1 MVVVAP
7 PAHRIARSTRTHSI
21 RVLEMIAHRAW
32 EVTPRKCS
40 PKAMSRTRSWA
51 WAQVRLSQVSN
62 SPEGAGTGKRKATL
76 SAEEV
81 TRETNMSGRE
91 IWGEE
96 VLPMS
101 QNYPAVGTRTTER
114 T

>member
-1 MVVVAP
+1 MVVGEP
-7 PAHRIARSTRTHSI
+7 QEQRIARSTRTHAM

-40 PKAMSRTRSWA
+40 PKVMSRTRSWA
-51 WAQVRLSQVSN
+51 WAQVRLSQVSDP
-62 SPEGAGTGKRKATL
+62 PEGAGTGKRKATL

-96 VLPMS
+96 VLLMS
-101 QNYPAVGTRTTER
+101 QNYPAVGT
-114 T
+114 